1 MGQVAS
7 SSSQAEMVSITV
19 SPEMLTLI
27 GQGMVGHEDWPPAA
41 VAFVIDY
48 GAERRPAGVCFTSK
62 PTRAALDRDH
72 TSDRLILLVDR
83 AACDRLLGHPLN
95 LEDGG
100 QWALASDLR
109 TIALAIR
116 NCSHRPGTSE
126 PFRLAKSIELLCELL
141 AAVATGG
148 LTEWADCAEISSSDA
163 RRLAEARMLIDQ
175 EWQAKLTL
183 DQIARR
189 CGLNR
194 TKLARGFR
202 QLYDCSVSE
211 ALAER
216 RLAEARKQLIATDLP
231 VGLIGYRSGYLN
243 NASFTRAFGRRFGV
257 SPSDYRA
264 CGVAA

>member
-1 MGQVAS
+1 MGQA
-7 SSSQAEMVSITV
+7 AELSAERVMEAITV
-19 SPEMLTLI
+19 SPEMLSL
-27 GQGMVGHEDWPPAA
+27 VGRGSVGGRPWPPAA
-41 VAFVIDY
+41 VAFVIEH
-48 GAERRPAGVCFTSK
+48 GGERQPATVQFVRRP
-62 PTRAALDRDH
+62 RAATLDRGQAQE
-72 TSDRLILLVDR
+72 RLILLVDP
-83 AACDRLLGHPLN
+83 AACDRLLGHRLD
-95 LEDGG
+95 LTDGAV
-100 QWALASDLR
+100 WAMPADLR
-109 TIALAIR
+109 SIALAIR
-116 NCSHRPGTSE
+116 DCRHSPGASE

-141 AAVATGG
+141 AAFQAERLTDWSGTGE
-148 LTEWADCAEISSSDA
+148 LSPSDA
-163 RRLAEARMLIDQ
+163 RRLAEARVLIDQ

-264 CGVAA
+264 CGIAA